1 MRTVQQYYDD
11 NRDKIL
17 FDVRALEEYEKETM
31 EASIHYYWEDMI
43 KVLEDNK
50 EEFEAK
56 YSKDTPIYILCYTGQ
71 KSEEI
76 EDILDE
82 MGYEAYSLDGG
93 FVAYLR
99 WKFNKYLE
107 QDKESGNSTSE
118 ENVKEIERSIVK
130 KFRKPIWRKF
140 TQALNEYDLIQ
151 DGDKIAVCISGGK
164 DSMLM
169 AKLFQELK
177 RHGKNNFELVF
188 LVMNPGYNDL
198 NYNVILNNAKILDIP
213 ITVFKTEIFD
223 TVVDITESPCY
234 LCARMRRGYLYSK
247 AKELG
252 CNKIALG
259 HHYDDVIETIL
270 MGMLYGAQVQTMMP
284 KLHST
289 NFEGME
295 LIRPMY
301 LIREA
306 DIIHWKEYNNLE
318 FIQCACRFTEGC
330 ASCGGTG
337 KGSKRAEIKQLIKDL
352 TKVSPYIEKN
362 IFRSV
367 ENVNIDTVIAY
378 KKKGQRHSFLDEYDI
393 TDDKYAG
400 NAEVDNSEN
409 TSKELNK
416 SDINS
421 SGQLSEYH
429 TDETIELG
437 KTGSTQIM
445 PLNKSDINKDDISE
459 NTLAKYEKLK
469 SIIKDCGKIAIAFSG
484 GVDSTFLTKV
494 AKDVLGENAVAVTI
508 SSILVTDDELKEAD
522 DFCKAENI
530 EHLIYKAD
538 VLSIPGFENNPPDRC
553 YICKKAIFTNV
564 QNLVGER
571 GISVIAEGTNVDD
584 DGDYRP
590 GMRAIKELG
599 VRSLLKEAG
608 LTKAEIRELSCML
621 GLKTWNKPSCAC
633 LASRFAYGEVINKD
647 KLDMIY
653 SAECYIRSLGFEQF
667 RVRLQDGIAR
677 IELRP
682 ADIQKFIENGI
693 KDKVSEK
700 LHALGFK
707 YVSLD
712 LDGYRLGSMN
722 EVLNRQERGNNG
734 GSSL

>member
-17 FDVRALEEYEKETM
+17 FDVRALEEYEKETI

-107 QDKESGNSTSE
+107 QDKESGNNTSE

-140 TQALNEYDLIQ
+140 TQALNEYDLIK

-409 TSKELNK
+409 ISKELNK

-530 EHLIYKAD
+530 EHLIYNAD

-599 VRSLLKEAG
+599 VRSPLKEAG